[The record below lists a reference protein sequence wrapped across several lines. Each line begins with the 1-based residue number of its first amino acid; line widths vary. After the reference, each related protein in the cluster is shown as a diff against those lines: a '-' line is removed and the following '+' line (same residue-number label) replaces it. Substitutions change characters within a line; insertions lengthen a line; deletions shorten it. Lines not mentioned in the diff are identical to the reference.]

1 MPDLCFY
8 APWIM
13 KEPIPDPFRMMLEKA
28 GKKRISY
35 DEADCSMRNIRKQGK
50 VSRLHGP
57 TLQAL
62 LTLIQI
68 RKEKDSGAAGI
79 QRGRD
84 TINYFCMEYPG
95 NQGKYVMTY
104 NSKNGRFSGILKTEE
119 KNEKLPGIREGKNTG
134 EQYLALLAY
143 ANLVPDNPLFNEE
156 FQKNFY
162 ILEEQEKKLEPAF
175 AELVV
180 SLVRKIT
187 GISCENKKDI
197 ILYLIGN
204 SLRNIEKTSHITIR
218 VSKEDISRVAAKKS
232 TLKAIAKDSA
242 ELEVVEDSSLEAM
255 QCIIETDHSM
265 IDCSLDAQ
273 LQNLED
279 HVKLLLY

>member
-57 TLQAL
+57 TLHAL

-84 TINYFCMEYPG
+84 AINYFCMEYPG

-119 KNEKLPGIREGKNTG
+119 RNEKLPGIREGKNTG

-162 ILEEQEKKLEPAF
+162 ILEEQEKRNGKTWKL
-175 AELVV
+175 
-180 SLVRKIT
+180 
-187 GISCENKKDI
+187 
-197 ILYLIGN
+197 
-204 SLRNIEKTSHITIR
+204 H
-218 VSKEDISRVAAKKS
+218 
-232 TLKAIAKDSA
+232 
-242 ELEVVEDSSLEAM
+242 
-255 QCIIETDHSM
+255 
-265 IDCSLDAQ
+265 
-273 LQNLED
+273 
-279 HVKLLLY
+279 